1 MAKLFRV
8 FVACFAVVM
17 LTSCSARI
25 EYNWSRGLSLP
36 EFTED
41 CPELIEKIT
50 SDHTI
55 SENNGTTHDGGR
67 LPVCELSAKNMP
79 ISDKAH
85 EHFYNSFQE
94 LSERWSESD
103 IDYGSVLND
112 LEAVSMVTKEFYP
125 VVDGVFG
132 VYGLGLR
139 TSPNPEYY
147 EVYYIT
153 ETGNRLIYSNE
164 RGSSYPYF
172 LCDGNVL
179 YFIHNDGIL
188 SKITT
193 DGAMTDLYDARVMN
207 ADNTE
212 YAEMT
217 VQVNLSGEDNVI
229 SCKPLFRYGNYDDNG
244 EFLGHYFRTDE
255 FSFDVAENKLI
266 SRTNGEWEK
275 ADYSN

>member
-8 FVACFAVVM
+8 FVACFAVVI

-25 EYNWSRGLSLP
+25 EYNWSRGLSLS
-36 EFTED
+36 EFTESY
-41 CPELIEKIT
+41 PELVGKIT
-50 SDHTI
+50 SDNTI
-55 SENNGTTHDGGR
+55 SENNGTAYDGGR
-67 LPVCELSAKNMP
+67 LPASELSAQNMP

-85 EHFYNSFQE
+85 EYFYNSFQQH
-94 LSERWSESD
+94 SERWSESD
-103 IDYGSVLND
+103 IYSSVLSE
-112 LEAVSMVTKEFYP
+112 LEAVAMITKEFYP
-125 VVDGVFG
+125 VDDGVLG

-139 TSPNPEYY
+139 TSPNPGYY
-147 EVYYIT
+147 EVYHIT
-153 ETGNRLIYSNE
+153 ETGNRLIYSDE
-164 RGSSYPYF
+164 RGSSYPCF

-193 DGAMTDLYDARVMN
+193 DGAVIDLYDARVMN

-217 VQVNLSGEDNVI
+217 VKVNLSGEDNVI
-229 SCKPLFRYGNYDDNG
+229 SCKSLFHYGNYDDNG
-244 EFLGHYFRTDE
+244 DFLGYYFRTDE